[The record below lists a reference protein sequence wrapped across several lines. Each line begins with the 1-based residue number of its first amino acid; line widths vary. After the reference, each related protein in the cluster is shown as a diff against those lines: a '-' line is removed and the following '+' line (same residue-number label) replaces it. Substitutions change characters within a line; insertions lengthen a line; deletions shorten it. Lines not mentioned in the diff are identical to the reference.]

1 MHLVGLHIA
10 DKTAENTCSDAQH
23 ARAKKDAVIGAICAF
38 ILHPGRTLQSDALV
52 IDRGSPA

>member
-10 DKTAENTCSDAQH
+10 DKMAENGAAQH
-23 ARAKKDAVIGAICAF
+23 TGPLIGAIYAF
-38 ILHPGRTLQSDALV
+38 ILHPGRTLQSDVLV